1 MRNYSGLLVSFE
13 GIDKCGKSTQVELLK
28 NLLSEKDHPYKIF
41 REPGSTSISEQIR
54 RILLSHESSNMGDLC
69 ETLLYSAARAQ
80 LVGEKIIPALKD
92 GFCVIL
98 DRYYHSTTAYQG
110 YGRGIP
116 LELINKVNAAASQ
129 GYAPD
134 ITFILD
140 ISPEEASKRRDEAG
154 RDRLE
159 SSSLQFFRAVRNGY
173 LKMMENDPR
182 LVKLDGTFPIDSVF
196 EIISNNVLKQLAI

>member
-154 RDRLE
+154 RARLE
-159 SSSLQFFRAVRNGY
+159 
-173 LKMMENDPR
+173 
-182 LVKLDGTFPIDSVF
+182 
-196 EIISNNVLKQLAI
+196 

>member
-13 GIDKCGKSTQVELLK
+13 GIDKCGKSTQVEMLK
-28 NLLSEKDHPYKIF
+28 DLLSEKDHPYKIF

-54 RILLSHESSNMGDLC
+54 RILLSHDSSNMDDLC
-69 ETLLYSAARAQ
+69 ETLLYSAARSQ
-80 LVGEKIIPALKD
+80 LVQEKVIPALKD

-116 LELINKVNAAASQ
+116 LDLIEKVNAAASQ

-134 ITFILD
+134 ITFVLD

-159 SSSLQFFRAVRNGY
+159 SSSLQFFRAVRSGY
-173 LKMMENDPR
+173 LKMVEDDSR
-182 LVKLDGTFPIDSVF
+182 LIKIDGTLPIDSVF
-196 EIISNNVLKQLAI
+196 EIISKNVLAKLSK